1 MPQRMAMP
9 AMQFFSGEQKGIPKG
24 WKKVAS
30 ESRPG
35 EFSFLNLKT
44 GKKYDKLPATGGNF
58 YDDERDTTAKPAW
71 NPFAAEEAKAK
82 MEFRSDAEAA
92 GFSEDGSDL
101 ANDGGALYAFFTPF
115 LMLTIAYSTG
125 LFSFGYD
132 KGNF

>member
-71 NPFAAEEAKAK
+71 NPFAAEEAKAN

-92 GFSEDGSDL
+92 GNQIPLRTCHHAL
-101 ANDGGALYAFFTPF
+101 AHHACSHASLNPYRTP
-115 LMLTIAYSTG
+115 
-125 LFSFGYD
+125 
-132 KGNF
+132 

>member
-1 MPQRMAMP
+1 MG
-9 AMQFFSGEQKGIPKG
+9 FSGEQKGIPKG

-92 GFSEDGSDL
+92 GFSSARLAAHAVPSAHVCGSL
-101 ANDGGALYAFFTPF
+101 L
-115 LMLTIAYSTG
+115 
-125 LFSFGYD
+125 
-132 KGNF
+132 